1 MNEFSFTLA
10 KMEKS
15 EKFWDK
21 SASKFDQAGK
31 KDEQTYIKFI
41 DRTKKYLK
49 TSDTVLDFGC
59 GTGQISNEIAD
70 YVRLIHAIDIS
81 SKMIEIAK
89 NKSDN
94 RKIKNI
100 IYTHST
106 IFDERFKKDS
116 FDVILAFYIL
126 HLLQDPQK
134 TIQRINDL
142 LKPGGLVISVIPCI
156 GEKIFLNIS
165 LSLLSKIGL
174 VPDIKSFKA
183 NELEKLFASGNF
195 LTIENESLHQGIP
208 QYFIVTKKI

>member
-1 MNEFSFTLA
+1 MN
-10 KMEKS
+10 KS

-31 KDEQTYIKFI
+31 KDEQNYIKII

-59 GTGQISNEIAD
+59 GTGLISNEIAD
-70 YVRLIHAIDIS
+70 NVRLIHAIDIS

-89 NKSDN
+89 NKTDD
-94 RKIKNI
+94 RKIQNI
-100 IYTHST
+100 DYTHST
-106 IFDERFKKDS
+106 IFDERIKSGS

-126 HLLQDPQK
+126 HLLKDTQK
-134 TIQRINDL
+134 SIQRINEL

-156 GEKIFLNIS
+156 GDRIFLNIL

-174 VPDIKSFKA
+174 APDIKSFKA
-183 NELEKLFASGNF
+183 NEMEDLFAYGNF
-195 LTIENESLHQGIP
+195 ETIENENLHRGMP
-208 QYFIVTKKI
+208 QYFIVAKKI